1 MTKMR
6 ALILLPVVVAVCL
19 VVALPV
25 AVLVDLFPAWVGL
38 LVLVGVLVPGLLLGL
53 LAARWLVGNRRAEF
67 AARLQQRQAIFTW
80 ACAVAAIGGLPLT
93 AFGNGAVEVVGL
105 VIAAAGGCVAF
116 WAVLR
121 AVPERAGRNTLS
133 PNAGQQ

>member
-6 ALILLPVVVAVCL
+6 ALVLLLLVMAVCS

-38 LVLVGVLVPGLLLGL
+38 LVLVGVLVPGLLLSL

-67 AARLQQRQAIFTW
+67 AARLQQRQAIIIW
-80 ACAVAAIGGLPLT
+80 ACVVAAIGGFPGT
-93 AFGNGAVEVVGL
+93 VFGNRVVEVVGL
-105 VIAAAGGCVAF
+105 VITAAGGCVAF

-121 AVPERAGRNTLS
+121 AVPEKADRNTQS
-133 PNAGQQ
+133 PSAG

>member
-6 ALILLPVVVAVCL
+6 ALVLLLLVVAVCM

-25 AVLVDLFPAWVGL
+25 AVLVDFLPAWAGL
-38 LVLVGVLVPGLLLGL
+38 IVLVGVLVPGLLLSL
-53 LAARWLVGNRRAEF
+53 LAARRLVGNRRAEF
-67 AARLQQRQAIFTW
+67 AARLQQRQAIITW
-80 ACAVAAIGGLPLT
+80 ACAVAAIGGFPGI
-93 AFGNGAVEVVGL
+93 AFGNRVAEVFGF

-121 AVPERAGRNTLS
+121 AVPEPENG
-133 PNAGQQ
+133 G